1 MFGTMKRALAAFI
14 IAIAATAFVVIA
26 RAEPPATPT
35 LVELFTSQGCS
46 SCPPADAFVGELAK
60 RDDVIALSMHVT
72 YWAYIGWTDP
82 FGSEAA
88 TDRQKAYGR
97 RLKRGMI
104 YTPQM
109 VIDGTYEEVGSNRM
123 AVKRAIAKASAAPG
137 LAIELALDDDD
148 LLVSIPGAQFEGAA
162 TVWLARYDA
171 ERVTEIPRGENSGRR
186 LRNVNV
192 VRDLREIGAWTGL
205 PLELRLP
212 ASVLTSGEGGRDGCV
227 VIVQEDGF
235 GRVLGARR
243 MALSGGSS

>member
-1 MFGTMKRALAAFI
+1 MFGAMKRVLAAFI
-14 IAIAATAFVVIA
+14 IAIAATAFVAA
-26 RAEPPATPT
+26 RAEPPAPPT

-46 SCPPADAFVGELAK
+46 SCPPADAFVGDLAK

-72 YWAYIGWTDP
+72 YWDYIGWTDP

-109 VIDGTYEEVGSNRM
+109 VIDGAYEEIGSNRT

-137 LAIELALDDDD
+137 LAIELALDNDD
-148 LLVSIPGAQFEGAA
+148 LVVSIPGAHFEGAA

-212 ASVLTSGEGGRDGCV
+212 ASLLTSGEGGRDGCV

-243 MALSGGSS
+243 MALAGGKS

>member
-1 MFGTMKRALAAFI
+1 MFGAMKRALAAFI
-14 IAIAATAFVVIA
+14 VAVAATAFVAA
-26 RAEPPATPT
+26 RVEAQTSPT

-46 SCPPADAFVGELAK
+46 SCPPADAFAAELAK

-72 YWAYIGWTDP
+72 YWDYIGWTDP

-88 TDRQKAYGR
+88 TNRQKAYGR
-97 RLKRGMI
+97 RLNRGMI

-123 AVKRAIAKASAAPG
+123 AVKRAIAKASSAPG

-148 LLVSIPGAQFEGAA
+148 LVVSIPGAQFDGAA

-192 VRDLREIGAWTGL
+192 VRDLREIGAWTGH

-212 ASVLTSGEGGRDGCV
+212 ASLLTSGEGGRDGCV

-243 MALSGGSS
+243 MALAGAL

>member
-1 MFGTMKRALAAFI
+1 MFAAMKRALAAFI
-14 IAIAATAFVVIA
+14 LAVAATAFTAA

-46 SCPPADAFVGELAK
+46 SCPPADAFVAELAR

-72 YWAYIGWTDP
+72 TWDYIGWTDP
-82 FGSEAA
+82 FGSAAA

-97 RLKRGMI
+97 RLKRGMV

-109 VIDGTYEEVGSNRM
+109 VIDGTYEEIGSNRM

-137 LAIELALDDDD
+137 LAIELALDNDN
-148 LLVSIPGAQFEGAA
+148 LLVSIPGAHFDGAA

-212 ASVLTSGEGGRDGCV
+212 ASLLTSGEGGRDGCV

-243 MALSGGSS
+243 MALTGGL

>member
-1 MFGTMKRALAAFI
+1 MFGAMKRVLAAFI
-14 IAIAATAFVVIA
+14 VAIAATAFVAA

-46 SCPPADAFVGELAK
+46 SCPPADAFVAELAG

-72 YWAYIGWTDP
+72 TWDYIGWTDP

-88 TDRQKAYGR
+88 TNRQKAYGR
-97 RLKRGMI
+97 RLNRGMI

-137 LAIELALDDDD
+137 LAIELALENDD
-148 LLVSIPGAQFEGAA
+148 LLVSIPGAHFEGAA

-212 ASVLTSGEGGRDGCV
+212 ASLLTSGEGGRDGCV

>member
-1 MFGTMKRALAAFI
+1 MKRVLAAFI
-14 IAIAATAFVVIA
+14 VTAAATAFVAA
-26 RAEPPATPT
+26 RAEEPATPT

-46 SCPPADAFVGELAK
+46 SCPPADAFAGELAE
-60 RDDVIALSMHVT
+60 RDDVIVLSMHVT
-72 YWAYIGWTDP
+72 YWDYIGWTDP

-109 VIDGTYEEVGSNRM
+109 VIDGTYEEIGSNRT

-137 LAIELALDDDD
+137 LAIELALDNDD
-148 LLVSIPGAQFEGAA
+148 LLVSIPGAHFEGAA

-212 ASVLTSGEGGRDGCV
+212 ASLLTSGEGGRDGCV

-243 MALSGGSS
+243 MALTGGL

>member
-1 MFGTMKRALAAFI
+1 MFGAMKRALAAFI
-14 IAIAATAFVVIA
+14 VAVAATAFVTA
-26 RAEPPATPT
+26 RAEPPASPT

-46 SCPPADAFVGELAK
+46 SCPPADAFVAELAG

-72 YWAYIGWTDP
+72 YWDYIGWTDP

-88 TDRQKAYGR
+88 TNRQKAYGR
-97 RLKRGMI
+97 RLNRGMI

-148 LLVSIPGAQFEGAA
+148 LLVSIPGAHFDGAA

-243 MALSGGSS
+243 MALAGGP

>member
-1 MFGTMKRALAAFI
+1 MFGAMKRGLVALLV
-14 IAIAATAFVVIA
+14 AIAATAFVAA
-26 RAEPPATPT
+26 RAEAQTSPT

-46 SCPPADAFVGELAK
+46 SCPPADAFVGDLAG

-72 YWAYIGWTDP
+72 YWDYIGWKDP

-97 RLKRGMI
+97 RLRRGRI

-109 VIDGTYEEVGSNRM
+109 VIDGTYEEVGSNRR

-137 LAIELALDDDD
+137 LAIELALDNDD
-148 LLVSIPGAQFEGAA
+148 LVVSIPGAHFDGAA

-171 ERVTEIPRGENSGRR
+171 EQVTEIRRGENSGRK
-186 LRNVNV
+186 LRYVNV
-192 VRDLREIGAWTGL
+192 VRDLREVGAWTGR

-212 ASVLTSGEGGRDGCV
+212 ASLLASGEGGRDGCV
-227 VIVQEDGF
+227 VIVQEENLGP
-235 GRVLGARR
+235 VLGVRKLAFTHNNP
-243 MALSGGSS
+243 S

>member
-1 MFGTMKRALAAFI
+1 
-14 IAIAATAFVVIA
+14 
-26 RAEPPATPT
+26 
-35 LVELFTSQGCS
+35 
-46 SCPPADAFVGELAK
+46 
-60 RDDVIALSMHVT
+60 MHVT
-72 YWAYIGWTDP
+72 YWDYIGWTDP

-88 TDRQKAYGR
+88 TNRQRAYGR

-137 LAIELALDDDD
+137 LAIELALDNDD
-148 LLVSIPGAQFEGAA
+148 LVVSIPGAQFDGAA

-171 ERVTEIPRGENSGRR
+171 EHVTEIPRGENSGRR

-212 ASVLTSGEGGRDGCV
+212 ASLLTRGDGGRDGGV

-243 MALSGGSS
+243 MALAGAL

>member
-1 MFGTMKRALAAFI
+1 MFGAMKRALAAFI
-14 IAIAATAFVVIA
+14 VAVAATAFVTA
-26 RAEPPATPT
+26 RAEPPASPT

-46 SCPPADAFVGELAK
+46 SCPPADAFIGDLAK

-72 YWAYIGWTDP
+72 YWDYIGWTDP

-88 TDRQKAYGR
+88 TNRQRAYGR

-137 LAIELALDDDD
+137 LAIELALDNND
-148 LLVSIPGAQFEGAA
+148 LVVSIPGEQFEGAA

-171 ERVTEIPRGENSGRR
+171 EHVTEIPRGENSGRR

-212 ASVLTSGEGGRDGCV
+212 ASLLTSGDGGRDGCV

-243 MALSGGSS
+243 MALAGGES